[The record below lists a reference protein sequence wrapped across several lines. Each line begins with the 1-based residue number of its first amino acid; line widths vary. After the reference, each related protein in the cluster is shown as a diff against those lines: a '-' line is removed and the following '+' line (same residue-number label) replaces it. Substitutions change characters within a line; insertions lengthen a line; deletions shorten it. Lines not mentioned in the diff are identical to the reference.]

1 MQSYETM
8 ERISR
13 SEVSFGCCLSYF
25 FIKNKNQNTNQENWS
40 LCKDREWLEE
50 QPKKR
55 NYQHDLIDCIAQ
67 CLSNEI
73 KGMKEMRCFFF

>member
-25 FIKNKNQNTNQENWS
+25 FIKNKNQNTNQQ
-40 LCKDREWLEE
+40 D
-50 QPKKR
+50 
-55 NYQHDLIDCIAQ
+55 YD
-67 CLSNEI
+67 
-73 KGMKEMRCFFF
+73 